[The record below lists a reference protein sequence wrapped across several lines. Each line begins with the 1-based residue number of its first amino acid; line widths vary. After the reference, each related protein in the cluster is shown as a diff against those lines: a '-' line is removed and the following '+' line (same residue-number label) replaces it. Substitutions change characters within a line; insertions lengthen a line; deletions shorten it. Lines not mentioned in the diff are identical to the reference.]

1 MAFYL
6 AFQEINR
13 YRGRFLLFS
22 LVIALITTLVLF
34 IAALAQG
41 LSNAS
46 NQYLEKLDADLIVFQ
61 KNVNL
66 SVSASRLSL
75 DKVRAVRRVAG
86 VAEVGPIGVSN
97 GTIITDSNNPK
108 VDVSLIGLQPETLG
122 MPPVKIGNSFHAS
135 RGNIAVIDANLV
147 NKTGLKVGD
156 KMIIKTIIG
165 TKEEYNMVEVIGI
178 TDERQFLYAPAVFLP
193 FETWDNIRPQA
204 SQNIPGSSGITNVIA
219 VKLNNP
225 EQISAVA
232 KQIED
237 QVQDVEVVDRKTAYE
252 ATPGFKAQQS
262 TLDTQRGFSLL
273 VGILVIGGFFQ
284 IQTLQKIPQI
294 GVLKAI
300 GTSNLDVALIVILQI
315 IIVTIVGVALGTI
328 VTLGLSFLLPKGIPV
343 VFTGSSALVAV
354 ISLLFIGPIG
364 GMVAVRSA
372 LQVEPLSALSRN

>member
-6 AFQEINR
+6 ALKEILR

-22 LVIALITTLVLF
+22 LVITLITTLVLF

-66 SVSASRLSL
+66 NFSASRLSL
-75 DKVRAVRRVAG
+75 DKLRAVRRLPE
-86 VAEVGPIGVSN
+86 VAEVGPIGFAN
-97 GTIITDSNNPK
+97 GTIISNSKNPK
-108 VDVSLIGLQPETLG
+108 LDVSLIGLEPNQLG
-122 MPPVKIGNSFHAS
+122 MPPVVNGEPFYFD
-135 RGNIAVIDANLV
+135 RGNQAVIDQNV
-147 NKTGLKVGD
+147 VMKTGLKVGD
-156 KMIIKTIIG
+156 KMVIKTIIG
-165 TKEEYNMVEVIGI
+165 TKEEFKTVEIVGI
-178 TDERQFLYAPAVFLP
+178 SDEEQFLYAPSVFLP
-193 FETWDNIRPQA
+193 YETWDNIRPQA
-204 SQNIPGSSGITNVIA
+204 GQNGQGNSGITNVIA
-219 VKLNNP
+219 VKLVDP
-225 EQISAVA
+225 TKLSIVA
-232 KQIED
+232 KEIEE

-252 ATPGFKAQQS
+252 SSPGYKAQQS
-262 TLDTQRGFSLL
+262 TLDTQRAFSLL

-300 GTSNLDVALIVILQI
+300 GTSDFNVATVVILQI
-315 IIVTIVGVALGTI
+315 IIVTVVGVLLGTV
-328 VTLGLSFLLPKGIPV
+328 VTFGLSLIIPKAIPV
-343 VFTGSSALVAV
+343 VFTGKSAVVAV

-364 GMVAVRSA
+364 GLVSIRSA